1 MQIISKKQF
10 AAGTFWKIV
19 EQFSAKG
26 VSFIVSLV
34 LMRILG
40 AEEYG
45 ILGLTAIFINFS
57 DMLIDAGF
65 TTALIRKENV
75 DDYDYSS
82 VLLMCM
88 LIASVLYTGIFFGA
102 PFFAAYYKK
111 PELCS
116 VLRVIC
122 LMLFIQAF
130 SSTRNAYI
138 ARNMQFK
145 FLFRCNFTA
154 SIISGALGI
163 TAAYLGLGVWA
174 LVIQQLTQTSIST
187 ALLFMKIK
195 WNFRWKIDFH
205 RIKELAAFGLGVVGS
220 SFINYLASSVSS
232 LVIGKRFSVTDLGY
246 SDKGGQFPMQLSLYT
261 FGAMSSVLL
270 PTISS
275 YQSDL
280 ERVKHILRK
289 VTRMTAFII
298 TPLMIGMAVTS
309 REIILLLLKEKWLP
323 IERIMQYSCLYYL
336 ATPFMLIN
344 VQLFF
349 ALGHSFIRVK
359 TEIIRI
365 SMVFI
370 SLGLCVLLGWDIYD
384 LALAGAIIAVLA
396 ALVTSYEA
404 WKLIR
409 YDAGEMAA
417 DVWRPFLNGAIMGLA
432 VAATGRF
439 LLSGAGY
446 IVSLIV
452 KVAVGVAV
460 YFVLS
465 VLGKQEELN
474 EILNMLKG
482 VLKRTN
488 KTNE

>member
-1 MQIISKKQF
+1 MQNISKKQF
-10 AAGTFWKIV
+10 ANGTFWKIV

-26 VSFIVSLV
+26 VSFVVGIVI
-34 LMRILG
+34 MRILG
-40 AEEYG
+40 AERYG
-45 ILGLTAIFINFS
+45 VLALTAVFTNFS

-65 TTALIRKENV
+65 TTALIRKDKV

-82 VLLMCM
+82 VLLMSM
-88 LIASVLYTGIFFGA
+88 LIAVVLYTGIFFGA
-102 PFFAAYYKK
+102 PRFAAYYNN
-111 PELCS
+111 PEMS
-116 VLRVIC
+116 AVLRVIC

-145 FLFRCNFTA
+145 FLFRCNLTA
-154 SIISGALGI
+154 SIISGVLGI
-163 TAAYLGLGVWA
+163 VSACSGLGVWA
-174 LVIQQLTQTSIST
+174 LVIQQLTQVSIST
-187 ALLFMKIK
+187 ILLFTRIR
-195 WNFRWKIDFH
+195 WNFKWKIDFQ
-205 RIKELAAFGLGVVGS
+205 RIKSLAAFGLGVVS
-220 SFINYLASSVSS
+220 SSLINYLASSVSS
-232 LVIGKRFSVTDLGY
+232 LIIGKRFSVEDLGY

-275 YQSDL
+275 YQDDL
-280 ERVKHILRK
+280 EKVKRILRR
-289 VTRMTAFII
+289 VTRMTAFLI

-309 REIILLLLKEKWLP
+309 REIILLLLKEQWLP
-323 IERIMQYSCLYYL
+323 IERIMQCSCLYYL

-365 SMVFI
+365 IMVFI
-370 SLGLCVLLGWDIYD
+370 SLGMCIFLNWDIYD
-384 LALAGAIIAVLA
+384 LAFAGAIIAVLA

-409 YDAGEMAA
+409 YNAREMLS
-417 DVWRPFLNGAIMGLA
+417 DVWKPFLTGAVMGAA
-432 VAATGRF
+432 VLLTGRVF
-439 LLSGAGY
+439 LADSPF

-452 KVAVGVAV
+452 KVSVGVAV
-460 YFVLS
+460 YLGLS
-465 VLGKQEELN
+465 YLEKQPELF
-474 EILNMLKG
+474 EVVDLLKG
-482 VLKRTN
+482 ILK
-488 KTNE
+488 KDGSIA

>member
-1 MQIISKKQF
+1 MQNISKKQF
-10 AAGTFWKIV
+10 ATGTFWKIV

-26 VSFIVSLV
+26 VSFVVSIII
-34 LMRILG
+34 MRIMG
-40 AEEYG
+40 AEAYG
-45 ILGLTAIFINFS
+45 ILALTAIFTNFS

-65 TTALIRKENV
+65 TTALIRKEKV

-82 VLLMCM
+82 VLLMSM
-88 LIASVLYTGIFFGA
+88 LIALVLYTGIFFGA
-102 PFFAAYYKK
+102 PYFAGYYRK
-111 PELCS
+111 PELLP

-145 FLFRCNFTA
+145 FLFRCNLTA
-154 SIISGALGI
+154 SVISGILGI
-163 TAAYLGLGVWA
+163 VSAYSGLGVWA
-174 LVIQQLTQTSIST
+174 LVIQQLSQVSIST
-187 ALLFMKIK
+187 ILLFLRIK
-195 WNFRWKIDFH
+195 WNFKWKIDFQ
-205 RIKELAAFGLGVVGS
+205 RIKSLAAFGLGVVGS

-232 LVIGKRFSVTDLGY
+232 LIIGKRFSVTDLGY

-275 YQSDL
+275 YQNDL
-280 ERVKHILRK
+280 DRVKTILRR
-289 VTRMTAFII
+289 VTRMTAFLI
-298 TPLMIGMAVTS
+298 TPLMVGMAVTS
-309 REIILLLLKEKWLP
+309 REIILLLLKEQWLP
-323 IERIMQYSCLYYL
+323 IERIMQCSCLYYL

-349 ALGHSFIRVK
+349 ALGHSFIRVR

-365 SMVFI
+365 TMVFI
-370 SLGLCVLLGWDIYD
+370 SLGMCVLLNWTIYD

-409 YDAGEMAA
+409 YNAREMFSDVWKPFLTGAVMGAAVLLTGKFFLA
-417 DVWRPFLNGAIMGLA
+417 DVSFVVSLLVKMAVGIVVYLGLA
-432 VAATGRF
+432 LIERTPELYEIFDLIKGF
-439 LLSGAGY
+439 L
-446 IVSLIV
+446 
-452 KVAVGVAV
+452 KKD
-460 YFVLS
+460 
-465 VLGKQEELN
+465 GKN
-474 EILNMLKG
+474 E
-482 VLKRTN
+482 
-488 KTNE
+488 